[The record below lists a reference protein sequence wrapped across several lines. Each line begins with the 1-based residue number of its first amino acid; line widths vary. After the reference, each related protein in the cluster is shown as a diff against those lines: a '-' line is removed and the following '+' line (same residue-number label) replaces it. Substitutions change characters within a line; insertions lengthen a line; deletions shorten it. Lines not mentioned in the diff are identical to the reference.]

1 LEGKKE
7 EKFCGRDEED
17 GREATKHR

>member
-1 LEGKKE
+1 LEGEKE